1 MTNRQAAAQ
10 ETRQKLLAAG
20 KKLIAERGLSEIAV
34 EDITAAS
41 GVSKGTFYTY
51 FKSKEEIACA
61 LSAEMFG
68 SARAEAEQMSGSCAE
83 KVALYMSRFSEW
95 IERSGRGLA
104 RDWIRGVVDHAR
116 ADDSKYRS
124 DRADMDALLADCV
137 QKGLL
142 RADAALGALS
152 GALIDLLYGQL
163 LAWCMGG
170 ECGLR
175 ARTEAFC
182 RALLP
187 DILKNNLP

>member
-83 KVALYMSRFSEW
+83 KVALYMSIAAIGPIWMPSSPIVCKRVCCAQMR
-95 IERSGRGLA
+95 RSVPFRA
-104 RDWIRGVVDHAR
+104 RSSISCTASCWRGVWGASAGCAR
-116 ADDSKYRS
+116 VPR
-124 DRADMDALLADCV
+124 RF
-137 QKGLL
+137 
-142 RADAALGALS
+142 AAR
-152 GALIDLLYGQL
+152 
-163 LAWCMGG
+163 C
-170 ECGLR
+170 
-175 ARTEAFC
+175 C
-182 RALLP
+182 R
-187 DILKNNLP
+187 IF